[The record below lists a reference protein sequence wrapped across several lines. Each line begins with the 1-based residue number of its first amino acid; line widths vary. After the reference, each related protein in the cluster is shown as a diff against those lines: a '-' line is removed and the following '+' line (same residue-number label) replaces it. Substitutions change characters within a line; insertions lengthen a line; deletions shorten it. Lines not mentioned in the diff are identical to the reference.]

1 MPATFSDRYP
11 LPQFQATDPDALRL
25 VMETFPL
32 ATLISQTPAGPAV
45 TQVPLILDPTR
56 GSRGA
61 LIGHMDRNNPHT
73 ALMDGGAQVT
83 ALFHG
88 PNSYMTPKIYP
99 MPHYPGWNYVT
110 VRVDGMSTV
119 IQSLDEVKDSLARMA
134 AFLEW
139 DREPYVLDRDS
150 EAVDYL
156 ARGIVAFEI
165 GIESMQGI
173 FKLAQD
179 KGPVA
184 AEIAKRHLAERSQR
198 DWTALLDRLLGATST
213 LM

>member
-1 MPATFSDRYP
+1 MPVTFSDRYP
-11 LPQFQATDPDALRL
+11 LPPFQATDAGALRL
-25 VMETFPL
+25 VIETFPL

-45 TQVPLILDPTR
+45 TQVPLILYPER
-56 GSRGA
+56 AARGA

-88 PNSYMTPKIYP
+88 PNSYMSPRIYP

-110 VRVDGMSTV
+110 VRVDGTSAV
-119 IQSLDEVKDSLARMA
+119 IRSLDAVKDSLARMTES
-134 AFLEW
+134 LEW
-139 DREPYVLDRDS
+139 DSEPYVLDRDS
-150 EAVDYL
+150 EAVDHL

-165 GIESMQGI
+165 AIESMHGI

-179 KGPVA
+179 KGRAA
-184 AEIAKRHLAERSQR
+184 AEIARKHLAERSQR
-198 DWTALLDRLLGATST
+198 DFTALLDRLLGAT
-213 LM
+213 

>member
-1 MPATFSDRYP
+1 MPLTFSDRYP
-11 LPQFQATDPDALRL
+11 LPPFQATDPDALRL

-32 ATLISQTPAGPAV
+32 ATVISQTPAGPAV
-45 TQVPLILDPTR
+45 TQVPLIFYPARAAR
-56 GSRGA
+56 GS

-73 ALMDGGAQVT
+73 ALMDSGAQVT

-88 PNSYMTPKIYP
+88 PNSYMTPRIYP

-110 VRVDGMSTV
+110 VRVDGASTV
-119 IQSLDEVKDSLARMA
+119 IQSLDAVKDSLARMTE
-134 AFLEW
+134 FLEW
-139 DREPYVLDRDS
+139 DSEPYVLDRDS
-150 EAVDYL
+150 DAVDYL

-165 GIESMQGI
+165 EIEFMQGI

-179 KGPVA
+179 KGRAA
-184 AEIAKRHLAERSQR
+184 AEIAKKHLAERSQR

-213 LM
+213 